1 MYTSY
6 WTYNG
11 ENQIDRVLDPREL
24 TIDQQ
29 RAMGYTVKHDVVVR
43 WGEGVREALIEEVM
57 CELEPEGRVRRS

>member
-1 MYTSY
+1 M
-6 WTYNG
+6 
-11 ENQIDRVLDPREL
+11 LDPREL